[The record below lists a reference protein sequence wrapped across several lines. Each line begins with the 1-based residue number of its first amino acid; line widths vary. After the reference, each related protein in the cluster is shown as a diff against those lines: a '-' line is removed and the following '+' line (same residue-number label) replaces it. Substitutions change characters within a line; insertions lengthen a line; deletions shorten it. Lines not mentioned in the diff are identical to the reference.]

1 MTSPFYY
8 FYNSITCELLI
19 SLSSSD
25 KLLNISIISFVSSLS
40 HTLKESKYL
49 KATSISL
56 FDSFLAFIGKGIA
69 FS

>member
-25 KLLNISIISFVSSLS
+25 KLLNISIISSISFLS
-40 HTLKESKYL
+40 YTSEESKHF
-49 KATSISL
+49 KTSFSL
-56 FDSFLAFIGKGIA
+56 NFPAIKLHSILFFK
-69 FS
+69 